1 MNQFALFVALGVI
14 LMAASFGSGPSAGN
28 SAAESAERKLSYI
41 EQNGASAR
49 PNPAPTSL
57 QEQEVNAYL
66 ASGMVRLPSGVESLR
81 LEGDVGKIV
90 GRARVDFDKVRAGSK
105 NPNPLL
111 SLFSGIHDVVVTA
124 TGNGLAGQGKVE
136 VQDVWFDGTE
146 VPKFLVQMFVDKYL
160 APKYPGVGMISRFAL
175 PSRIDRAVI
184 GKHELT
190 VIQK

>member
-1 MNQFALFVALGVI
+1 M
-14 LMAASFGSGPSAGN
+14 
-28 SAAESAERKLSYI
+28 
-41 EQNGASAR
+41 
-49 PNPAPTSL
+49 
-57 QEQEVNAYL
+57 
-66 ASGMVRLPSGVESLR
+66 
-81 LEGDVGKIV
+81 
-90 GRARVDFDKVRAGSK
+90 
-105 NPNPLL
+105 
-111 SLFSGIHDVVVTA
+111 VVTA